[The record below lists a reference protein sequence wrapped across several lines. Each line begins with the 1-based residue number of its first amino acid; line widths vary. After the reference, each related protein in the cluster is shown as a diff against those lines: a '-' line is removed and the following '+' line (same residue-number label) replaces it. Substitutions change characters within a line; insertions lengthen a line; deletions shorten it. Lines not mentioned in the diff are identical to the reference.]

1 MQHAKRTINRLM
13 AVCLLPTGDETPGRR
28 PWEHKMNT
36 AHTGI
41 VLAAWLVAG
50 ISQAAAG
57 QGLAFDADD
66 FGPRW
71 QARLQLTADGAP
83 ALSLT
88 HQLRNFIP
96 WRTRS
101 AAVFG
106 DYYVA
111 QPWLGEAGGLRIT
124 SGLLTGQRG
133 AVLGPSAA
141 AQLDSNLAASVSQ
154 HPGHVPSSH
163 ENPGEPNLTWP
174 YLGIGYSGSSLRGGW
189 GFSAD
194 LGLAAQNPGAIRLG
208 RVTASAG
215 FDDWVRE
222 MRLTPLVQLGVS
234 YKF

>member
-1 MQHAKRTINRLM
+1 MIAARAGVLV
-13 AVCLLPTGDETPGRR
+13 AAC
-28 PWEHKMNT
+28 
-36 AHTGI
+36 
-41 VLAAWLVAG
+41 LAAGAG
-50 ISQAAAG
+50 HAAAG
-57 QGLAFDADD
+57 QGLAVDADD

-71 QARLQLTADGAP
+71 QARLQLTADASP
-83 ALSLT
+83 AASLSD
-88 HQLRNFIP
+88 QLRSFSP
-96 WRTRS
+96 ARTRS

-106 DYYVA
+106 DYYLA
-111 QPWLGEAGGLRIT
+111 QPWLGDAGGLRVT

-141 AQLDSNLAASVSQ
+141 AQLGSNVSASVSRL
-154 HPGHVPSSH
+154 PGGAPGGGD
-163 ENPGEPNLTWP
+163 NPGEPNLTWP

-194 LGLAAQNPGAIRLG
+194 LGLAAQNPSVIRLG
-208 RVTASAG
+208 RATMSAG

>member
-1 MQHAKRTINRLM
+1 MIAARTGVLV
-13 AVCLLPTGDETPGRR
+13 AAC
-28 PWEHKMNT
+28 
-36 AHTGI
+36 
-41 VLAAWLVAG
+41 LAAGA
-50 ISQAAAG
+50 SHAASG
-57 QGLAFDADD
+57 QGLAVDADG

-71 QARLQLTADGAP
+71 QARLQLTADAGP
-83 ALSLT
+83 TSSLSD
-88 HQLRNFIP
+88 QLRSFSP
-96 WRTRS
+96 ARTRS

-106 DYYVA
+106 DYYLA
-111 QPWLGEAGGLRIT
+111 HPWLGEAGGLRVT

-141 AQLDSNLAASVSQ
+141 AQLGSNVSASINRL
-154 HPGHVPSSH
+154 PGNTPGGGD
-163 ENPGEPNLTWP
+163 NPGEPNQTWP

-194 LGLAAQNPGAIRLG
+194 LGLAAQNPSAIRLG
-208 RVTASAG
+208 RVTVSAG